1 VTTMP
6 MTQVRSGPEQANG
19 SRSAGPATDPV
30 FVLCAARSGSTLLR
44 FLLDAHP
51 ELACPPE
58 TNVPA
63 LCGQLATVWSLIEG
77 APLSPN
83 RGDEPPDIPDA
94 AIAGVRETMGRMVGS
109 YLARRGKQ
117 RYCDK
122 SLGTARF
129 ASLVTRI
136 WPEARFICLFR
147 HPMDLVASG
156 MEACPWGLNGYG
168 FDPYIAETPGNAVFA
183 LARFWADN
191 TAAILAAEEQYAA
204 SCCRVRYEDLVAD
217 VQAVSDRIFD
227 FLKVARVP
235 DIEARIF
242 APERER
248 FGPADY
254 KIWHTSGIT
263 AASVG
268 RGWTLPAEMISPQ
281 VREMVNELCGSLGY
295 VPVDDKWGTAACPA
309 DLRLAPGAGVS
320 SADDTPAGP
329 RGEGPVPGESPA
341 GAGTGTAAGGVLSH
355 TPVPEPVLPPVV
367 GERLAAGLARTGPD
381 FARRWDPCA
390 AESFELIVTTPE
402 APGRNTR
409 WLVDL
414 SERTVTQVDGTVG
427 PTPAAR
433 PDGIEENAEDSG
445 GAWDMIASAETWE
458 QLISGRVNLSV
469 ALRRNQMRYCDEEED
484 ATPVI
489 AATRIGLLADL
500 LGLASW
506 AQTRPDIPVPGRE
519 KARI

>member
-1 VTTMP
+1 MTT
-6 MTQVRSGPEQANG
+6 TQLANG
-19 SRSAGPATDPV
+19 SCGVGTTTDPV

-83 RGDEPPDIPDA
+83 RGDEPPEVPEG

-129 ASLVTRI
+129 ADLVTRV

-147 HPMDLVASG
+147 HPMDVVASG

-168 FDPYIAETPGNAVFA
+168 FDEYIAGTPGNAVFA
-183 LARFWADN
+183 LARFWVDN
-191 TAAILAAEEQYAA
+191 AAAILAAEERYAA
-204 SCCRVRYEDLVAD
+204 RCCRVRYEDLVAD
-217 VQAVSDRIFD
+217 VQAVSDRIFN
-227 FLKVARVP
+227 FLGVARVP
-235 DIEARIF
+235 DIGGQIF

-254 KIWHTSGIT
+254 KIWHTSTIT
-263 AASVG
+263 ADSVG
-268 RGWTLPAEMISPQ
+268 RGWTMPAQMIPPP
-281 VREMVNELCGSLGY
+281 VLEAINELCGKLGY
-295 VPVDDKWGTAACPA
+295 VPVDEKWGTAVGPA
-309 DLRLAPGAGVS
+309 DPRLAPATEVASG
-320 SADDTPAGP
+320 DDTQAGP
-329 RGEGPVPGESPA
+329 RAQGPASREGSAEVRT
-341 GAGTGTAAGGVLSH
+341 GAMTDGIRSH
-355 TPVPEPVLPPVV
+355 TPPPPEPVLAPVV
-367 GERLAAGLARTGPD
+367 VEQLEAGLARIGED

-390 AESFELIVTTPE
+390 AESFELIVARPR
-402 APGRNTR
+402 AASRNAR

-414 SERTVTQVDGTVG
+414 SARTVTQVDGTAG
-427 PTPAAR
+427 PAPAEGR
-433 PDGIEENAEDSG
+433 NGTGENDEDSG
-445 GAWDMIASAETWE
+445 GAWDIIASAEIWE
-458 QLISGRVNLSV
+458 QILSGGVNISV
-469 ALRRNQMRYCDEEED
+469 ALRRNQMRYCDEGD
-484 ATPVI
+484 ASPVI
-489 AATRIGLLADL
+489 AATRIALLTDL

-506 AQTRPDIPVPGRE
+506 GGTQPDLRRPGRA
-519 KARI
+519 KAEV

>member
-1 VTTMP
+1 
-6 MTQVRSGPEQANG
+6 MTRDPSGPERANG
-19 SRSAGPATDPV
+19 SCGAEITTDPV

-94 AIAGVRETMGRMVGS
+94 AIAGVRETMGRMLGS

-129 ASLVTRI
+129 ADLLTRI
-136 WPEARFICLFR
+136 WPEAKFICLFR
-147 HPMDLVASG
+147 HPMDVVSSG

-168 FDPYIAETPGNAVFA
+168 FDQYIAETPGNAVFA

-191 TAAILAAEEQYAA
+191 AVAILAAQERYAA
-204 SCCRVRYEDLVAD
+204 KCCEVRYEDLVAD
-217 VQAVSDRIFD
+217 VQGVSDRIFD
-227 FLKVARVP
+227 FLGVARVP
-235 DIEARIF
+235 VIGGRIF

-254 KIWHTSGIT
+254 KIWHTSTIT
-263 AASVG
+263 ADSVG
-268 RGWTLPAEMISPQ
+268 RGWTMPAEMIPSPVQ
-281 VREMVNELCGSLGY
+281 ETINELCGKLGY
-295 VPVDDKWGTAACPA
+295 VPVDEKWGTAARPVDVRLSGRTEASGDDTRAAVPA
-309 DLRLAPGAGVS
+309 EGPASRES
-320 SADDTPAGP
+320 SAEVRICAVA
-329 RGEGPVPGESPA
+329 EGVR
-341 GAGTGTAAGGVLSH
+341 SH
-355 TPVPEPVLPPVV
+355 TPPPEPVLAPVV
-367 GERLAAGLARTGPD
+367 VERLEAGLARMGED

-390 AESFELIVTTPE
+390 AESFELVVTP
-402 APGRNTR
+402 PGATGQNTR

-414 SERTVTQVDGTVG
+414 SVRTVTQLNGTAGLLPADRRDGSEG
-427 PTPAAR
+427 
-433 PDGIEENAEDSG
+433 DEEDSG
-445 GAWDMIASAETWE
+445 GAWDIVASAEVWE
-458 QLISGRVNLSV
+458 QILSGRVNMSV
-469 ALRRNQMRYCDEEED
+469 ALRRYQMRYCDEEH
-484 ATPVI
+484 AGPVI
-489 AATRIGLLADL
+489 AATRIGLLTDL

-506 AQTRPDIPVPGRE
+506 SQRPPDIRRPGGE
-519 KARI
+519 KAVV

>member
-1 VTTMP
+1 MA
-6 MTQVRSGPEQANG
+6 MTPVRSGPELANG
-19 SRSAGPATDPV
+19 SGGSGTTTNPV

-44 FLLDAHP
+44 FMLDAHP

-58 TNVPA
+58 TNVPS

-94 AIAGVRETMGRMVGS
+94 AIAGVRETMGRMLGS

-129 ASLVTRI
+129 ADLVTRI

-147 HPMDLVASG
+147 HPMDVVASG

-168 FDPYIAETPGNAVFA
+168 FDSYIGETPGNAVLA

-191 TAAILAAEEQYAA
+191 AAAVLAAEEQYGA

-217 VQAVSDRIFD
+217 AQAVSDRIFD
-227 FLKVARVP
+227 FLGMARVL
-235 DIEARIF
+235 DIAGRIF

-254 KIWHTSGIT
+254 KIWHTSTIT
-263 AASVG
+263 ANSVG
-268 RGWTLPAEMISPQ
+268 RGWAMPAEMIPPP
-281 VREMVNELCGSLGY
+281 VREAINELCGKLGY
-295 VPVDDKWGTAACPA
+295 VPVDEKWGTAARPV
-309 DLRLAPGAGVS
+309 DLRLAPGTEVAS
-320 SADDTPAGP
+320 
-329 RGEGPVPGESPA
+329 
-341 GAGTGTAAGGVLSH
+341 GAGTRAGVHPEGAASRESSAEVRIGAMTDGVRSH
-355 TPVPEPVLPPVV
+355 TPVPEPILAPVV
-367 GERLAAGLARTGPD
+367 GERLEAGLARIGED

-390 AESFELIVTTPE
+390 AESFELIVTPPG
-402 APGRNTR
+402 APGRNTG
-409 WLVDL
+409 WQVDL
-414 SERTVTQVDGTVG
+414 SARTVTQVNGTVA
-427 PTPAAR
+427 PAPAGGR
-433 PDGIEENAEDSG
+433 DGAEENDEDSG
-445 GAWDMIASAETWE
+445 GAWDMIASAEIWE
-458 QLISGRVNLSV
+458 QLISGRVNMSV
-469 ALRRNQMRYCDEEED
+469 ALRHNQMRYCDEED
-484 ATPVI
+484 ASPVI
-489 AATRIGLLADL
+489 VATRIGLLTDL

-506 AQTRPDIPVPGRE
+506 SQSQPDIRRPGRA
-519 KARI
+519 KAAV